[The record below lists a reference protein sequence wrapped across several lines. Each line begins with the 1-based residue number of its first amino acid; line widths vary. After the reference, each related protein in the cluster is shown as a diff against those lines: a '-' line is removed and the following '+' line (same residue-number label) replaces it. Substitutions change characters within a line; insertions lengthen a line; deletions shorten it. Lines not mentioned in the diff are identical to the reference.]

1 MARFLIEVPHDE
13 DPGECARAVQF
24 FLTTGSHFMTHAD
37 WGCSDG
43 VHKAFIIV
51 EADSK
56 DEARNFIP
64 RVFHSQATIV
74 QLNKFTIEEID
85 EVLRQERKGA

>member
-1 MARFLIEVPHDE
+1 MAKFLIEVPHDE

-24 FLTTGSHFMTHAD
+24 FLRTGSQFMARAD

-51 EADSK
+51 DAESKEA
-56 DEARNFIP
+56 AREVIP
-64 RVFHSQATIV
+64 RIFHSQATIV
-74 QLNKFTIEEID
+74 QLNKFTIEEMDRIS
-85 EVLRQERKGA
+85 RKRG